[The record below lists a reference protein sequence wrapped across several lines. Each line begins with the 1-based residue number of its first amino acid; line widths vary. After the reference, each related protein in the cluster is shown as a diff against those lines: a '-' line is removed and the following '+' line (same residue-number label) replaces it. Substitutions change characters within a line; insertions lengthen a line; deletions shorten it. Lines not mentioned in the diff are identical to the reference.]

1 MKKLNELFQPFH
13 GIPVGKVKFVDIENE
28 NSIKFFRP
36 SKTYKGTFNAY
47 IDKSRI
53 NEKHIFPK
61 NTLFVSTNGQGS
73 HSYAWVSTSDFVPNS
88 DITVLIPKE
97 EMSDELKLF
106 YAYCITKNRYRYS
119 YGRKPKGKRLMEL
132 LLPSD
137 EEIPLWF
144 DQIVKL
150 GPVLECNT
158 RNEFLKTDDLPIE
171 TSSYYNKDLI
181 PLSEL
186 FDSKCGISSSN
197 VKRYPQKFGDKF
209 IPYLRPSKTQSTS
222 VDAYVNSDEI
232 SNKAMIFPKDTLYVS
247 TDGQGSHSYAWVSTS
262 DFVPNSNTL
271 VLLPKREMSIKEKLF
286 YSYVI
291 TKNRYKFSYGRKPKG
306 DRLVNIKIPKFP
318 PPFINN
324 ISFLK
329 TDE

>member
-88 DITVLIPKE
+88 
-97 EMSDELKLF
+97 
-106 YAYCITKNRYRYS
+106 
-119 YGRKPKGKRLMEL
+119 
-132 LLPSD
+132 
-137 EEIPLWF
+137 
-144 DQIVKL
+144 
-150 GPVLECNT
+150 
-158 RNEFLKTDDLPIE
+158 
-171 TSSYYNKDLI
+171 
-181 PLSEL
+181 
-186 FDSKCGISSSN
+186 
-197 VKRYPQKFGDKF
+197 
-209 IPYLRPSKTQSTS
+209 
-222 VDAYVNSDEI
+222 
-232 SNKAMIFPKDTLYVS
+232 
-247 TDGQGSHSYAWVSTS
+247 
-262 DFVPNSNTL
+262 NTL